1 MSLRKV
7 DVVCTAPGGC
17 GKSHTVEVEVTDPP
31 PREIIQV
38 KEDTAKLDAL
48 TAELNKVKDN
58 AAAAGEELEAWQSM
72 SKHRP
77 VGEILQHLADCPNCR
92 PELDIF
98 LGKVRTK
105 ALSEATPE
113 QAKEIAKL
121 HKLWPPPSID
131 FGSSRRARE

>member
-1 MSLRKV
+1 MSRQIVDTNCPGCQKPIKVNV
-7 DVVCTAPGGC
+7 DVPDAQV
-17 GKSHTVEVEVTDPP
+17 V
-31 PREIIQV
+31 V

-48 TAELNKVKDN
+48 NAELNKVKDN

-105 ALSEATPE
+105 ALAEATPE